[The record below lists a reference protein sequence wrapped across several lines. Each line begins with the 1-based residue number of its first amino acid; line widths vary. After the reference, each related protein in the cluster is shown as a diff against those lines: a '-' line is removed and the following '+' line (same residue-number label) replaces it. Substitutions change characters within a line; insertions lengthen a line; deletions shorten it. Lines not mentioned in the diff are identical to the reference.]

1 MIQTL
6 YKAFLISLDY
16 KENGNVHFLVWKLDE
31 EENPYDVWGEGFQ
44 SIRQAKTF
52 IDMETENGL

>member
-6 YKAFLISLDY
+6 YKASLISLDY